1 MALLFSDF
9 YHVHRSYYR
18 EDSICL
24 FGGSFQDLVTL
35 YFWKSD
41 HKWTIS
47 AKLQTLVLMQNS
59 KNKLNWPWDIH
70 PPSVHYHQVQEKTCQ
85 QVTQLTSQL
94 QAWTF
99 VFLSSSHLDLSAF
112 DCTLQFTWM
121 IKWLDLQTAA
131 LNQPISRRTTQ
142 RVLWNPM
149 EINSNKII
157 IIETIVGF
165 MIKKTTKCNSKL
177 LFIFS
182 TKTYGLG
189 TQKNHLNG
197 KVLLSTQNKCKNWCQ
212 ISFPQF

>member
-1 MALLFSDF
+1 MAPLFSDF

-24 FGGSFQDLVTL
+24 FGGSFQDLVPL
-35 YFWKSD
+35 YLWKSD

-59 KNKLNWPWDIH
+59 KNKLNWLWDIH

-121 IKWLDLQTAA
+121 IKWLDLQT
-131 LNQPISRRTTQ
+131 
-142 RVLWNPM
+142 RVL
-149 EINSNKII
+149 INS
-157 IIETIVGF
+157 EFG
-165 MIKKTTKCNSKL
+165 
-177 LFIFS
+177 LFYSNFLILTPIFFKS
-182 TKTYGLG
+182 A
-189 TQKNHLNG
+189 NR
-197 KVLLSTQNKCKNWCQ
+197 KVW
-212 ISFPQF
+212 